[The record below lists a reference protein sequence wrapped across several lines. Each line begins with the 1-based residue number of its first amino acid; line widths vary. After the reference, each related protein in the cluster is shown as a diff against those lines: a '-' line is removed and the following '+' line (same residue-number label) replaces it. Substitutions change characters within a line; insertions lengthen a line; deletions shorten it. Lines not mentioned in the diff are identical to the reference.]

1 MTKQELIRLLQQ
13 EFYLSVDVDT
23 EKTYGYGSD
32 THYVTRVKVKLVDHD
47 TGEAVLTGES
57 Y

>member
-13 EFYLSVDVDT
+13 EFYLSVDVNT
-23 EKTYGYGSD
+23 EQSCGWGDEVQYRTV
-32 THYVTRVKVKLVDHD
+32 VTVKLVDHD